1 MDLPSFA
8 FQLPWLLLLLIP
20 VIALAVGYVFLQVRR
35 RHYAVSF
42 TNLDLLSSVVPKQ
55 PGWRRHVPAAA
66 VGGALALLVVGLA
79 QPTQEVPTAS
89 ESRIVMLAIDTS
101 ASMQATDVAPSRLE
115 AAVEAATTFVDD
127 MPADIEVGLVSFSS
141 SAQLDVAPTLD
152 HDEVTSSL
160 SQLQPSGGTASG
172 DAIVGSL
179 RAIQLARSA
188 AGVPSGSA
196 GPSASI
202 VLLADGDQ
210 QSGVSLDAAA
220 GLAKREGVP
229 VSTITFGTADGT
241 VTLSSGLVV
250 PVPPDPAAM
259 AAVAQETG
267 GQAFDAASIDELNTV
282 YSQIQGDIGTVD
294 LQSPLWPWFIGI
306 AFLML
311 LTASAA
317 GLFWSG
323 RFL

>member
-1 MDLPSFA
+1 MDLPTFE

-20 VIALAVGYVFLQVRR
+20 VIALAAAYVFLQVRR

-42 TNLDLLSSVVPKQ
+42 TNLDLLSSVAPKQ

-66 VGGALALLVVGLA
+66 VGAGLALLVVGLA
-79 QPTQEVPTAS
+79 QPTQDVPTSS

-101 ASMQATDVAPSRLE
+101 ASMMSDDVAPTRLE

-141 SAQLDVAPTLD
+141 NALLDVSPTLD
-152 HDEVTSSL
+152 HDAVTSSL
-160 SQLQPSGGTASG
+160 SQLEPDGGTASG
-172 DAIVGSL
+172 DAIVASL
-179 RAIQLARSA
+179 RAIQTARSS
-188 AGVPSGSA
+188 AGVPSGA
-196 GPSASI
+196 TGPSASI

-210 QSGVSLDAAA
+210 QSGVSLEAAA
-220 GLAKREGVP
+220 GLAKRENVP

-241 VTLSSGLVV
+241 VTLPSGLVV
-250 PVPPDPAAM
+250 PVPPDPEAM

-267 GQAFDAASIDELNTV
+267 GQAFDATSLDELNSV

-294 LQSPLWPWFIGI
+294 LQSPLWPWFVGI
-306 AFLML
+306 AFLL
-311 LTASAA
+311 LLAA
-317 GLFWSG
+317 AAAAMYWSG

>member
-1 MDLPSFA
+1 MSPSTLG

-42 TNLDLLSSVVPKQ
+42 TNVDLLSSVAPKQ

-66 VGGALALLVVGLA
+66 VGAALALLVVGLA
-79 QPTQEVPTAS
+79 QPTQDVPTSS

-115 AAVEAATTFVDD
+115 AAVEAATTFVDE
-127 MPADIEVGLVSFSS
+127 MPSDIEVGLISFSS
-141 SAQLDVAPTLD
+141 TAQLDVAPTLD
-152 HDEVTSSL
+152 HDAVTASL
-160 SQLQPSGGTASG
+160 GQLQPSGGTASG

-188 AGVPSGSA
+188 AGVPSGGA
-196 GPSASI
+196 GQSASI

-210 QSGVSLDAAA
+210 QSGASLESAAT
-220 GLAKREGVP
+220 LAKREGVP

-241 VTLSSGLVV
+241 VTLSNGLVV
-250 PVPPDPAAM
+250 PVPPDPVAM
-259 AAVAQETG
+259 AAVAQLTG
-267 GQAFDAASIDELNTV
+267 GQAFDAASAAELNTV

-294 LQSPLWPWFIGI
+294 QQSPLWPWFIGL

-311 LTASAA
+311 LAASAA
-317 GLFWSG
+317 AMYWSG